1 MAEYFDVVVVG
12 AGPAGLATSRE
23 LTRRGVEHVVLER
36 GDRVAYSWANLYE
49 SLILHTGKHMSAL
62 PGMRLP
68 RSAPLFVPRGE
79 FVRYLGDYAARFRLP
94 VRTRWCATSVQ
105 RLTSEGARWRVSAAT
120 PEGAAEVDC
129 RALVIATGIIA
140 NPRVPAIAGA
150 DEFERAGGRLL
161 HAVEY
166 RAPQAFYG
174 KRVLVVGAGNSG
186 GEIASE
192 LARMGNVNGNVTD
205 VTIAVRSGAN
215 VVPREI
221 LGIPVQYLAR
231 YIAKLPRKAREAVVR
246 LIGRIVEKR
255 RGPPVLPKPAHG
267 PLDAIPLIGFHLV
280 DAIRAGLVRVRGKID
295 RLTPTGAA
303 FADGGT
309 PTEVPFDAVI
319 LATGYSAA
327 LAPLGQLIRVDTK
340 GFALRRDRVQSAD
353 QDDLYFVGHNYDAT
367 GGLFNI
373 ARDAR
378 IVAARIV
385 ESGAIP
391 AHDHHVPLPNTRREL
406 NKR

>member
-1 MAEYFDVVVVG
+1 MPECFEAIVIG

-23 LTRRGVEHVVLER
+23 LARRGVQHVVLER
-36 GDRVAYSWANLYE
+36 GDRVAHSWANLYD
-49 SLILHTGKHMSAL
+49 SLVLHTGKHMSAL
-62 PGMRLP
+62 PGLKLP

-79 FVRYLGDYAARFRLP
+79 FVRYLEDYAARFRLP
-94 VRTRWCATSVQ
+94 VRTGWCVTRVE
-105 RLTSEGARWRVSAAT
+105 RLTSGTARWRVRAET
-120 PEGAAEVDC
+120 PDGPAEVEC
-129 RALVIATGIIA
+129 AVVVVATGIVA
-140 NPRVPAIAGA
+140 NPRVPSIPGA
-150 DEFERAGGRLL
+150 DEFQRAGGRLL
-161 HAVEY
+161 HAIEY
-166 RAPQAFYG
+166 RAPDSFYG

-192 LARMGNVNGNVTD
+192 LARMGNAIGNVTD

-231 YIAKLPRKAREAVVR
+231 YIRKLPRKAREAVVR
-246 LIGRIVEKR
+246 LVGRIVEKR
-255 RGPPVLPKPAHG
+255 RGPPVLPRPAYG

-280 DAIRAGLVRVRGKID
+280 DAIRDGVVRVRGGID
-295 RLTPTGAA
+295 RLTRTGVA
-303 FADGGT
+303 FADGKT
-309 PTEVPFDAVI
+309 PAELPFDAVI

-340 GFALRRDRVQSAD
+340 GFALRRDRVESAD
-353 QDDLYFVGHNYDAT
+353 HDHLYFVGHNYDAT

-378 IVAARIV
+378 IVAERIAESDAIAR
-385 ESGAIP
+385 
-391 AHDHHVPLPNTRREL
+391 TRPSRPITEHSQ
-406 NKR
+406 RA

>member
-1 MAEYFDVVVVG
+1 MSEYFDVIVIG

-23 LTRRGVEHVVLER
+23 LMRRGVSHVVLER
-36 GDRVAYSWANLYE
+36 GDRVAHSWANLYE
-49 SLILHTGKHMSAL
+49 SLVLHTGKHMSAL
-62 PGMRLP
+62 PGLRLP
-68 RSAPLFVPRGE
+68 RSAPLFVPRGD
-79 FVRYLGDYAARFRLP
+79 FVEYLGDYATRFRLP
-94 VRTRWCATSVQ
+94 VRTEWLVTSVE
-105 RLTSEGARWRVSAAT
+105 RLTGEHGPRWRVSGEAR
-120 PEGAAEVDC
+120 GRHAEIDC
-129 RALVIATGIIA
+129 TALIVATGIVA
-140 NPRVPAIAGA
+140 NPRVPTIPGA

-166 RAPQAFYG
+166 RTPHAFYG

-192 LARMGNVNGNVTD
+192 LARTGNANGNVTD

-221 LGIPVQYLAR
+221 AGIPVQYLAR
-231 YIAKLPRKAREAVVR
+231 YIGKLPRKAREAVVR
-246 LIGRIVEKR
+246 LVGRIVEKR
-255 RGPPVLPKPAHG
+255 RGPPVLPRPAHG

-280 DAIRAGLVRVRGKID
+280 DAIRAGLIRVRGGIA
-295 RLTPTGAA
+295 RLTPAGAV
-303 FADGGT
+303 FADGRT
-309 PTEVPFDAVI
+309 PAELPFDTVI

-327 LAPLGQLIRVDTK
+327 LAPLGQLIRVDAK
-340 GFALRRDRVQSAD
+340 GFAVRRDRVESAD
-353 QDDLYFVGHNYDAT
+353 HDALYFVGHNYDAT

-385 ESGAIP
+385 ESDAI
-391 AHDHHVPLPNTRREL
+391 ARTRPSRPITEHSQ
-406 NKR
+406 RA

>member
-1 MAEYFDVVVVG
+1 MAEYFDVVVIG

-23 LTRRGVEHVVLER
+23 LTRRGVQHVVLER
-36 GDRVAYSWANLYE
+36 GDRVAYSWANLYD
-49 SLILHTGKHMSAL
+49 SLVLHTGKHMSTL
-62 PGMRLP
+62 PGLRLP

-79 FVRYLGDYAARFRLP
+79 FVRYLTDYAARFRLP
-94 VRTRWCATSVQ
+94 VRTGWRVAAVD
-105 RLTSEGARWRVSAAT
+105 RLTSEERRWRVSAVT
-120 PEGAAEVDC
+120 PEGPADVEC
-129 RALVIATGIIA
+129 RAVVVATGIIA
-140 NPRVPAIAGA
+140 NPRLPAIPGA
-150 DEFERAGGRLL
+150 DEFERAGGRVL

-166 RAPQAFYG
+166 RAPHAFVG

-192 LARMGNVNGNVTD
+192 LARTGNGNGNVTE

-231 YIAKLPRKAREAVVR
+231 YIAKLPRKAREVVVR
-246 LIGRIVEKR
+246 LVGRIVEKR
-255 RGPPVLPKPAHG
+255 RGPPVLPRPAHG

-280 DAIRAGLVRVRGKID
+280 DAIRAGLVRVRGGID
-295 RLTPTGAA
+295 RLTPTGAL
-303 FADGGT
+303 FADGKT
-309 PTEVPFDAVI
+309 PAELPFDAVI

-340 GFALRRDRVQSAD
+340 GFAVRRDRVESAD
-353 QDDLYFVGHNYDAT
+353 HDDLYFVGHNYDAT

-378 IVAARIV
+378 LVAERIAESDAIARTR
-385 ESGAIP
+385 
-391 AHDHHVPLPNTRREL
+391 PLRPITEHSQRA
-406 NKR
+406 

>member
-1 MAEYFDVVVVG
+1 MPECFDVVVIG

-23 LTRRGVEHVVLER
+23 LTKRGVEHVVLER
-36 GDRVAYSWANLYE
+36 GDRVAHSWANLYE
-49 SLILHTGKHMSAL
+49 SLVLHTGKHMSAL
-62 PGMRLP
+62 PGLRLP

-79 FVRYLGDYAARFRLP
+79 FVHYLTDYATRFHLP
-94 VRTRWCATSVQ
+94 VRTKWRVTSVE
-105 RLTSEGARWRVSAAT
+105 RLTGEMPRWRVRAEMPHGT
-120 PEGAAEVDC
+120 AEVRC
-129 RALVIATGIIA
+129 TALVVATGIIA
-140 NPRVPAIAGA
+140 NPRVPAIRGA
-150 DEFERAGGRLL
+150 EDFERAGGRLL

-166 RAPQAFYG
+166 RAPDGFYG

-192 LARMGNVNGNVTD
+192 LARMGNAKGNVTD

-221 LGIPVQYLAR
+221 LGVPVQYLAR
-231 YIAKLPRKAREAVVR
+231 YIGKLPRKAREAVVR
-246 LIGRIVEKR
+246 LVGRIVEKR
-255 RGPPVLPKPAHG
+255 RGPPVLPRPAHG

-280 DAIRAGLVRVRGKID
+280 DAIRDGVIRVRGGID
-295 RLTPTGAA
+295 RLTRTGAV
-303 FADGGT
+303 FADGKT
-309 PTEVPFDAVI
+309 PAELAFDAVI

-340 GFALRRDRVQSAD
+340 GFALRRDRVESAD
-353 QDDLYFVGHNYDAT
+353 HDGLYFVGHNYDAT

-378 IVAARIV
+378 SVAARIA
-385 ESGAIP
+385 ESDAI
-391 AHDHHVPLPNTRREL
+391 ARTRPSRPITEHSQ
-406 NKR
+406 RA

>member
-1 MAEYFDVVVVG
+1 MPESFDAVVIG

-23 LTRRGVEHVVLER
+23 LSARGVTHVVLER
-36 GDRVAYSWANLYE
+36 GDRVAHSWANLYE
-49 SLILHTGKHMSAL
+49 SLVLHTGKHMSAL
-62 PGMRLP
+62 PGLRLP

-79 FVRYLGDYAARFRLP
+79 FVEYLTNYSRRFRLP
-94 VRTRWCATSVQ
+94 VRTKWRVTSVE
-105 RLTSEGARWRVSAAT
+105 RLTSDDERWRVKAET
-120 PEGAAEVDC
+120 TEGIREVRC
-129 RALVIATGIIA
+129 RAVVVATGIIA
-140 NPRVPAIAGA
+140 NPRVPAIRGA

-166 RAPQAFYG
+166 RTPNAFYG
-174 KRVLVVGAGNSG
+174 KRVLIVGAGNSG

-192 LARMGNVNGNVTD
+192 LARAGNASGSVTE

-221 LGIPVQYLAR
+221 VGVPIQYLAR
-231 YIAKLPRKAREAVVR
+231 YIGKLPRKAREAVVR
-246 LIGRIVEKR
+246 FVGRIVEKR
-255 RGPPVLPKPAHG
+255 RGPPVLPRPAHG

-280 DAIRAGLVRVRGKID
+280 DAIRDGLVHVRGGVD
-295 RLTPTGAA
+295 RLTRTGAM
-303 FADGGT
+303 FTDGRA
-309 PTEVPFDAVI
+309 PAELPYDVVI

-340 GFALRRDRVQSAD
+340 GFALRRDRVESAD
-353 QDDLYFVGHNYDAT
+353 YDELYFVGHNYDST

-378 IVAARIV
+378 IVAARIA
-385 ESGAIP
+385 ESDAI
-391 AHDHHVPLPNTRREL
+391 ARTRPSRPITEHSQ
-406 NKR
+406 RA

>member
-1 MAEYFDVVVVG
+1 MPECFDVVVIG

-23 LTRRGVEHVVLER
+23 LAARGVKHIVLER
-36 GDRVAYSWANLYE
+36 GDRVAHSWANLYE
-49 SLILHTGKHMSAL
+49 SLVLHTGKHMSAL
-62 PGMRLP
+62 PGLRLP

-79 FVRYLGDYAARFRLP
+79 FVEYLTNYSRRFRLP
-94 VRTRWCATSVQ
+94 VRTEWRVTSVE
-105 RLTSEGARWRVSAAT
+105 RLTGSAGSWRVRAET
-120 PEGAAEVDC
+120 PEGSAEVEC
-129 RALVIATGIIA
+129 AALIVATGIIA
-140 NPRVPAIAGA
+140 NPRVPAIPGA

-166 RAPQAFYG
+166 RTPQAFYG

-192 LARMGNVNGNVTD
+192 LARMGNANGNVTN

-246 LIGRIVEKR
+246 LVGRIVEKR
-255 RGPPVLPKPAHG
+255 RGPPVLPRPAHG

-280 DAIRAGLVRVRGKID
+280 DAIRDGLVHVRGGID
-295 RLTPTGAA
+295 RLTRTGAV
-303 FADGGT
+303 FADGKS
-309 PTEVPFDAVI
+309 PAELPFDAVI

-327 LAPLGQLIRVDTK
+327 LASLGQLIRVDAK
-340 GFALRRDRVQSAD
+340 GFAVRRDRVESAD
-353 QDDLYFVGHNYDAT
+353 HDELYFVGHNYDAT

-378 IVAARIV
+378 VVAARIA
-385 ESGAIP
+385 ESDAI
-391 AHDHHVPLPNTRREL
+391 ARTRPSRPITEHSQ
-406 NKR
+406 RA

>member
-1 MAEYFDVVVVG
+1 MSEYFDVVVIG

-23 LTRRGVEHVVLER
+23 LTRRGVDHVVLER
-36 GDRVAYSWANLYE
+36 GDRVAYSWANLYD
-49 SLILHTGKHMSAL
+49 SLVLHTGKHMSAL

-68 RSAPLFVPRGE
+68 RSAPLFVPRHE
-79 FVRYLGDYAARFRLP
+79 FVRYLTDYAARFRLP
-94 VRTRWCATSVQ
+94 VRTKWRATNVD
-105 RLTSEGARWRVSAAT
+105 RLTSDKRRWRVSAVT
-120 PEGAAEVDC
+120 PDGPADVEC
-129 RALVIATGIIA
+129 RALVVATGIIT
-140 NPRVPAIAGA
+140 NPRVPAIPGA
-150 DEFERAGGRLL
+150 DEFERAGGLLL

-166 RAPQAFYG
+166 RAPHAFVG

-192 LARMGNVNGNVTD
+192 LARIGNANGNVTE

-246 LIGRIVEKR
+246 LVGRMVEKR
-255 RGPPVLPKPAHG
+255 RGPPVLPRPAHG

-280 DAIRAGLVRVRGKID
+280 DAIRAGLVHMRGGIEA
-295 RLTPTGAA
+295 LTPRGAL
-303 FADGGT
+303 FADGRT
-309 PTEVPFDAVI
+309 PAELPFDAII

-327 LAPLGQLIRVDTK
+327 LAPLGQSIRVDGK
-340 GFALRRDRVQSAD
+340 GFALRRDRVESAD
-353 QDDLYFVGHNYDAT
+353 HDDLYFVGHNYDAT

-378 IVAARIV
+378 VVAERIAESDAIARTR
-385 ESGAIP
+385 
-391 AHDHHVPLPNTRREL
+391 PLRPITEHSQRA
-406 NKR
+406 

>member
-1 MAEYFDVVVVG
+1 MSEYVDVVIIG

-23 LTRRGVEHVVLER
+23 LARRGVEHVVLER

-62 PGMRLP
+62 PGLRLP
-68 RSAPLFVPRGE
+68 RSAPLFVPRGA
-79 FVRYLGDYAARFRLP
+79 FVAYLTDYAARFRVP
-94 VRTRWCATSVQ
+94 VRTKWRVTAVEH
-105 RLTSEGARWRVSAAT
+105 LTSQERRWRVTAAT
-120 PEGAAEVDC
+120 PEGEAEVDC

-140 NPRVPAIAGA
+140 NPRVPAIPGA
-150 DEFERAGGRLL
+150 DEFERAGGQLL
-161 HAVEY
+161 HAVQY
-166 RAPQAFYG
+166 RAPDAFNG

-192 LARMGNVNGNVTD
+192 LARMGNATGNVTS

-231 YIAKLPRKAREAVVR
+231 YIGKLPRKAREAVVR
-246 LIGRIVEKR
+246 LVGRIVEKR
-255 RGPPVLPKPAHG
+255 RGPPVLPRPAHG

-280 DAIRAGLVRVRGKID
+280 DAIRAGLVSVRGGID
-295 RLTPTGAA
+295 RLTRTGAV
-303 FADGGT
+303 FADGRMPG
-309 PTEVPFDAVI
+309 ELPFDAVI
-319 LATGYSAA
+319 LATGYGAA
-327 LAPLGQLIRVDTK
+327 LAPLGQLIRVDAK
-340 GFALRRDRVQSAD
+340 GFALRRDRVESAD
-353 QDDLYFVGHNYDAT
+353 HDGLYFVGHNYDAT

-378 IVAARIV
+378 IVAARIA
-385 ESGAIP
+385 ESSA
-391 AHDHHVPLPNTRREL
+391 ADRTRPSRPITEHSQ
-406 NKR
+406 RA